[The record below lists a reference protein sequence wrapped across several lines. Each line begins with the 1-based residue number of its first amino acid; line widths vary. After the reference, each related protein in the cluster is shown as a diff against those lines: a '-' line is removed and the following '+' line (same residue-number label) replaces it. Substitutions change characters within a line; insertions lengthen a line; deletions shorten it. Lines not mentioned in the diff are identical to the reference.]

1 MTRAKADK
9 PLTLEELR
17 LMEGRPAWC
26 IELECWGIV
35 TVDSAG
41 QWAGV
46 PFLLGRWREVQFNY
60 DIQSRGL
67 TLYRNE
73 RRKQE

>member
-17 LMEGRPAWC
+17 LMEGKPAWC

-35 TVDSAG
+35 AVDSSG

-46 PFLLGRWREVQFNY
+46 PFFLGRWQEVQFNY
-60 DIQSRGL
+60 DIQNRGL